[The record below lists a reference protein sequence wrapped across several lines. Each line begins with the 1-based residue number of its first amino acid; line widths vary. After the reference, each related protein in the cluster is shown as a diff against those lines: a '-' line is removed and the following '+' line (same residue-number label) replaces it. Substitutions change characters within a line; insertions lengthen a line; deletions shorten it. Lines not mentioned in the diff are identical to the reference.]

1 MMNSAIILI
10 DSIFNSILDDQNN
23 NAMKRRLDV
32 SVPSPPEWIETVMNN
47 FDDFLIDHADNER
60 KASAIALSFVAKY
73 PNRTE
78 IITGL
83 IEHAM
88 EELEHFR
95 DVYRFMQERGLQM
108 PLKIH
113 KDDYA
118 TQLMALA
125 RNGYDERFLD
135 RLVLASVMETRGGE
149 RFRLVEEALEPGPL
163 KDFYK
168 VLWITEA
175 RHGESFINRALVYF
189 PEETVYERLEYF
201 NKEEGKILEALPVR
215 PRIH

>member
-1 MMNSAIILI
+1 
-10 DSIFNSILDDQNN
+10 
-23 NAMKRRLDV
+23 MKRRLDV
-32 SVPSPPEWIETVMNN
+32 AVPSPPRWIEVVMND
-47 FDDFLIDHADNER
+47 FDSFLIDHADNER
-60 KASAIALSFVAKY
+60 KASSIAMSFVAKY

-95 DVYRFMQERGLQM
+95 DVYQFMLERKLQM
-108 PLKIH
+108 PLKIE
-113 KDDYA
+113 KDVYA
-118 TQLMALA
+118 TELMSLA

-149 RFRLVEEALEPGPL
+149 RFRLVEEALKPGPL
-163 KDFYK
+163 KEFYK

-175 RHGESFINRALVYF
+175 RHGESFINRALIYFSEDKVYD
-189 PEETVYERLEYF
+189 RLEYF
-201 NKEEGKILEALPVR
+201 NEEEGKILQKLPVR

>member
-1 MMNSAIILI
+1 
-10 DSIFNSILDDQNN
+10 LDDQNN
-23 NAMKRRLDV
+23 SNMKRRLDV
-32 SVPSPPEWIETVMNN
+32 SVPSPPEWIEKVMNN

-95 DVYRFMQERGLQM
+95 DVYRFMMERGLQM
-108 PLKIH
+108 PLKIE
-113 KDDYA
+113 KDEYA
-118 TQLMALA
+118 TQLMDLA
-125 RNGYDERFLD
+125 RSGYDDRFLD

-149 RFRLVEEALEPGPL
+149 RFRIVEEALDPGPL

-189 PEETVYERLEYF
+189 PEKTVYERLEYF
-201 NKEEGKILEALPVR
+201 NIEEGKILEALPVR